1 MNVGDRVYF
10 IESGRRICSAVIKW
24 KPERMYLLE
33 YGHGENNGAICLP
46 ASRVYESIEEAE
58 KHITPAP
65 EVDITGSPSTTSYTT
80 YAMRQAYDLCGKP

>member
-10 IESGRRICSAVIKW
+10 IESGRRICPAVIKW

-33 YGHGENNGAICLP
+33 YGHGENSGAICLP

-58 KHITPAP
+58 KHITTAP
-65 EVDITGSPSTTSYTT
+65 EYAVSNPSPTSQTT